1 MLRFD
6 INGNS
11 NAIRSLSVISFAV
24 GLFLISFPSFIGLTM
39 IRVVGILLAVFSGFG
54 IHFTEGTIWGRDRSF
69 FFVGVL
75 IGVLV
80 MIFPTLIMIVSGLGL
95 LSFAVYKLFFIFR
108 ERGALD
114 KNEFIMSAVSL
125 ILGLVLMFYGRAAIE
140 TIVRIIGVFVIS
152 FSAVLFYKTL
162 ES

>member
-1 MLRFD
+1 MFRFE
-6 INGNS
+6 INGNNS
-11 NAIRSLSVISFAV
+11 TIRSISVIAFVV

-39 IRVVGILLAVFSGFG
+39 IRVIGVLLAVFSGLG
-54 IHFTEGTIWGRDRSF
+54 IYFTEGTIWGRDRSF

-75 IGVLV
+75 IGILVL
-80 MIFPTLIMIVSGLGL
+80 IFPTLIMIVTGLGL

-108 ERGALD
+108 ERGAID
-114 KNEFIMSAVSL
+114 RNEFVISVVSL

-140 TIVRIIGVFVIS
+140 TSVRSIGGVVVA

-162 ES
+162 EE